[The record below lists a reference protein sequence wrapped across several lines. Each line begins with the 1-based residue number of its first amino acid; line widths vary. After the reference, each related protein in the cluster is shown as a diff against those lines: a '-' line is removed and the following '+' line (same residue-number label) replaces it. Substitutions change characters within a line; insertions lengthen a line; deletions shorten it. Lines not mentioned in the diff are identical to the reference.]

1 MADPDYYEYEDH
13 DGIKQGKAGVPKG
26 WKYYVYATIAWM
38 IYYVIAYMPSI
49 TGWTQS
55 AGVD

>member
-1 MADPDYYEYEDH
+1 MANSDYYEYEDH
-13 DGIKQGKAGVPKG
+13 DGIKEGKASVPKG
-26 WKYYVYATIAWM
+26 WKWYVYATIAWM

-55 AGVD
+55 AGID

>member
-1 MADPDYYEYEDH
+1 MADSDYYEDH
-13 DGIKQGKAGVPKG
+13 DGIGEGKNSVPKG

-38 IYYVIAYMPSI
+38 IYYTITYMPSI